1 MKKFE
6 EKELRAFESYKK
18 KYENARNAYSSKLTK
33 MDEYEDLINGT
44 KKIGTVPGK
53 KAKDATF
60 VRNIVYELIEA
71 QVDNSIPYPKVTAL
85 KERLTDNAVK
95 LENKLRND
103 LDKFDFEVMND
114 MQERITP
121 GQGGSLIW
129 IEWDNFKRTHNTVGD
144 LDIRILH
151 PKQFIPQDGVYEIDE
166 MDYFFILLSQTKDY
180 IKNRYDVDV
189 EDEGEEL
196 PELRGKD
203 EDSADDKVTQIICY
217 FKNKDGCIGRLSW
230 VNDTLLEFL
239 DDYQARKL
247 RRCKKCGE
255 VCMNKVCNCG
265 SKKFEMVTE
274 EYEIIDDDLVLREEK
289 NEDGSIVPTLVLE
302 KGTKVKY
309 YKPDIYPVVLRR
321 NTSKYG
327 SFLGESDVE
336 VIKDM
341 QNELKKIDT
350 DTIEKLLTGGSF
362 FTVPKGMK
370 TKTTDDNFKVV
381 EIENAAEKA
390 MIDTYTAQA
399 DVSRNYEQGD
409 RLYQIARNLLGIT
422 DSFQG
427 RRDPTATSG
436 TAKEFA
442 AKQTA
447 GRLESKK
454 IMKNACYGKVFE
466 IMAKMYIAFADEPR
480 PVYNEDEKGNVVF
493 EELSKYDFIDID
505 EAGEYYYNLD
515 YLFATD
521 PSGSL
526 ASSREA
532 MWQETRMN
540 FEKGCFG
547 DPTDFNSLMMFW
559 TLMATLHYPGANR
572 IKKQL
577 EEQIEK
583 QKQEQIEA
591 QQRAAAAM
599 EQEQLLK
606 GAVEGNVQMQNAEFT
621 MQN

>member
-1 MKKFE
+1 MKGDIMEKYS
-6 EKELRAFESYKK
+6 EKEMRRFESFKN
-18 KYENARNAYSSKLTK
+18 KYELSRNAYEKNLKK
-33 MDEYEDLINGT
+33 MEEYEDLIKGT
-44 KKIGTVPGK
+44 KDIKKGEN
-53 KAKDATF
+53 KAKKKATF

-85 KERLTDNAVK
+85 KEKLTDNAVK

-103 LDKFDFEVMND
+103 LSKYNFELMND

-121 GQGGSLIW
+121 GQGGSIVW

-151 PKQFIPQDGVYEIDE
+151 PKQFIPQDGVYEIEE
-166 MDYFFILLSQTKDY
+166 MDYFFILLSQTKEY
-180 IKNRYDVDV
+180 IKNRYGVDV
-189 EDEGEEL
+189 SDEDEERPDIRGMGES
-196 PELRGKD
+196 
-203 EDSADDKVTQIICY
+203 SAEDKVTQIICY
-217 FKNKDGCIGRLSW
+217 FRNAEGHIGRLSW
-230 VNDTLLEFL
+230 VNDELLEFL

-255 VCMNKVCNCG
+255 VCVDKVCNCG
-265 SKKFEMVTE
+265 SKSFEMVEE
-274 EYEIIDDDLVLREEK
+274 EYEVISDDMALREHK
-289 NEDGSIVPTLVLE
+289 NEANEIEYEMSIP
-302 KGTKVKY
+302 KGAMIKY
-309 YKPDIYPVVLRR
+309 YKPDVYPVVLRR

-327 SFLGESDVE
+327 SFLGESDVA
-336 VIKDM
+336 IISDM

-362 FTVPKGMK
+362 FTMPKGYK
-370 TKTTDDNFKVV
+370 IKTTDENFKIV
-381 EIENAAEKA
+381 EIDEPAKKQ
-390 MIDTYTAQA
+390 MFDTFTAQA

-442 AKQTA
+442 ARQTA

-454 IMKNACYGKVFE
+454 IMKNSCYGKIFE

-480 PVYNEDEKGNVVF
+480 PVYNEDEKGNIMY
-493 EELSKYDFIDID
+493 EEFSKYDFIEVD
-505 EAGEYYYNLD
+505 EAGEYYYNVD
-515 YLFATD
+515 YLFSTD

-547 DPTDFNSLMMFW
+547 DPTEAESLMMFW
-559 TLMATLHYPGANR
+559 SLMATLHYPGANR

-577 EEQIEK
+577 EDKLER
-583 QKQEQIEA
+583 QKQEQMEA
-591 QQRAAAAM
+591 QRRATAAM
-599 EQEQLLK
+599 EQEQMLK
-606 GAVEGNVQMQNAEFT
+606 ESIQNAELT
-621 MQN
+621 MQNE

>member
-6 EKELRAFESYKK
+6 EKELRLFENYKN
-18 KYENARNAYSSKLTK
+18 KYENARNAYSKKLEK

-44 KKIGTVPGK
+44 KKIEGASGEI
-53 KAKDATF
+53 AKDSTF
-60 VRNIVYELIEA
+60 ARNIVYELIEA

-85 KERLTDNAVK
+85 KERLTKNAVK

-103 LDKFDFEVMND
+103 LDKFNFEIMND
-114 MQERITP
+114 SQERITP
-121 GQGGSLIW
+121 GHGGSIVW

-151 PKQFIPQDGVYEIDE
+151 PKQFIPQDGVYEVEE
-166 MDYFFILLSQTKDY
+166 MDYFFILLSQTKEY
-180 IKNRYDVDV
+180 IKSRYDVDV
-189 EDEGEEL
+189 DEEGEEL
-196 PELRGKD
+196 PQLRGKG
-203 EDSADDKVTQIICY
+203 EGTADDMVTQIICY
-217 FKNKDGCIGRLSW
+217 FRNKEGHIGRLSW
-230 VNDTLLEFL
+230 VNDTLLEFI

-255 VCMNKVCNCG
+255 VCMDKVCNCG

-274 EYEIIDDDLVLREEK
+274 EYETITEDLALREKKDEEG
-289 NEDGSIVPTLVLE
+289 NIVPEVVL
-302 KGTKVKY
+302 KTGTKIKY

-336 VIKDM
+336 IIKDM

-362 FTVPKGMK
+362 FTLPKGYK
-370 TKTTDDNFKVV
+370 IKTTDDNLKIV
-381 EIENAAEKA
+381 EIENNADKA
-390 MIDTYTAQA
+390 LFDTFTAQA
-399 DVSRNYEQGD
+399 DVSKNYEQGD
-409 RLYQIARNLLGIT
+409 RLYQMARNLLGIT

-442 AKQTA
+442 ARQTA

-454 IMKNACYGKVFE
+454 IMKNACYGKIFE

-493 EELSKYDFIDID
+493 EELSKYDFVDVD

-515 YLFATD
+515 YLFSTD

-547 DPTDFNSLMMFW
+547 DPRETDSLMMFW
-559 TLMATLHYPGANR
+559 NLMATLHYPGANR

-577 EEQIEK
+577 EEKIEK
-583 QKQEQIEA
+583 QKQEEKEA
-591 QQRAAAAM
+591 QKRAAAAM
-599 EQEQLLK
+599 KQELILK
-606 GAVEGNVQMQNAEFT
+606 GAAEGNAPM
-621 MQN
+621 

>member
-6 EKELRAFESYKK
+6 EKELRAFESYKN
-18 KYENARNAYSSKLTK
+18 KYENARNAYSKKLEK
-33 MDEYEDLINGT
+33 MEEYEDLINGT
-44 KKIGTVPGK
+44 KKITGAPGK
-53 KAKDATF
+53 KAKDATY

-71 QVDNSIPYPKVTAL
+71 QVDNAIPYPKVTAL
-85 KERLTDNAVK
+85 KERLTNNAVK

-114 MQERITP
+114 LQERITP
-121 GQGGSLIW
+121 GQGGSIVW

-151 PKQFIPQDGVYEIDE
+151 PKQFIPQDGVYEIEE
-166 MDYFFILLSQTKDY
+166 MDYFFILLSQTKEY
-180 IKNRYDVDV
+180 IKSRYGVDVD
-189 EDEGEEL
+189 EEAEEA
-196 PELRGKD
+196 PEIRGKG
-203 EDSADDKVTQIICY
+203 ESTAEDKVTQVICY
-217 FKNKDGCIGRLSW
+217 FKNSEGHIGRLSW
-230 VNDTLLEFL
+230 VNDVLIEFM

-255 VCMNKVCNCG
+255 VCMDKVCNCG
-265 SKKFEMVTE
+265 SRSFEMKTE
-274 EYEIIDDDLVLREEK
+274 EYEIIRDDIALRERK
-289 NEDGSIVPTLVLE
+289 NENGEIEYDEIIP
-302 KGTKVKY
+302 KGTKVRY
-309 YKPDIYPVVLRR
+309 YKPDVYPVVLRR

-336 VIKDM
+336 IIKDM
-341 QNELKKIDT
+341 QNELKKLDT
-350 DTIEKLLTGGSF
+350 DTIEKLMTGGSF
-362 FTVPKGMK
+362 FTMPKGYK
-370 TKTTDDNFKVV
+370 IKTTDENLKVV
-381 EIENAAEKA
+381 EVVKPADMNLFN
-390 MIDTYTAQA
+390 TFTAQA
-399 DVSRNYEQGD
+399 DVGRNYEQRD
-409 RLYQIARNLLGIT
+409 RLYQDARNLLGIT

-436 TAKEFA
+436 AAKQFA
-442 AKQTA
+442 AQQTA

-454 IMKNACYGKVFE
+454 IMKNTCYSKIFE
-466 IMAKMYIAFADEPR
+466 IMAKFYIAFADEPR
-480 PVYNEDEKGNVVF
+480 PVYNEDEKGNVIF
-493 EELSKYDFIDID
+493 EEFSKYDFVEVD

-526 ASSREA
+526 ASSREV

-547 DPTDFNSLMMFW
+547 DPTDVNTLMRFW
-559 TLMATLHYPGANR
+559 NLMATLHYPGANG

-577 EEQIEK
+577 EAELEK
-583 QKQEQIEA
+583 QQEAEMLAQEQARAEA
-591 QQRAAAAM
+591 
-599 EQEQLLK
+599 
-606 GAVEGNVQMQNAEFT
+606 MQNVEFT